1 MARRLI
7 DANVLALELYNKAQ
21 NTRKR
26 YTTPDG
32 YLSLPWG
39 VIADGI
45 EQAIQSV
52 DQAPDI
58 DAVEV
63 VRCRD
68 CAYMRVPRC
77 CPYQISGFK
86 VDDDWYCPMGVR
98 RKRDGE

>member
-1 MARRLI
+1 MERRLI
-7 DANVLALELYNKAQ
+7 DANALCEGRVSND
-21 NTRKR
+21 
-26 YTTPDG
+26 PV
-32 YLSLPWG
+32 
-39 VIADGI
+39 VIA
-45 EQAIQSV
+45 AKC
-52 DQAPDI
+52 APTI